1 MSALVSLGVELR
13 TKVIYLG
20 TSLLGVFIA
29 FLHEIEVWT
38 YLVVYPLVTGTGV
51 LCTFTPFEHL
61 KASLSL
67 SGYLTLGVLVVWV
80 TYMGTTFLLPSLY
93 RREAKGLVGILWGHL
108 LVQGMCGLCVGMT
121 GPFLVHTLIPFTSGH
136 LPQLEAYVSFVWVVY
151 GGIHFSLGLCWAVCI
166 LLVTTPGVGTTLGNN
181 RRWVHLGALCL
192 SALLSPPELSLQLL
206 CTLSLCL
213 CLETVFLVTTLATT
227 YTHLPRYRGFEMGG
241 LQDGGKD

>member
-1 MSALVSLGVELR
+1 
-13 TKVIYLG
+13 
-20 TSLLGVFIA
+20 
-29 FLHEIEVWT
+29 
-38 YLVVYPLVTGTGV
+38 
-51 LCTFTPFEHL
+51 
-61 KASLSL
+61 
-67 SGYLTLGVLVVWV
+67 
-80 TYMGTTFLLPSLY
+80 
-93 RREAKGLVGILWGHL
+93 
-108 LVQGMCGLCVGMT
+108 MT